1 MRRFSGRSLEVACY
15 EKRSPRGSLPKR
27 WPDTSTLWKIIYC
40 IQCFNYDNCSSLL
53 LLKFSV
59 YSKQH
64 SSYSKYRDQTIRQV
78 IAYNRLKTRENYLTL
93 SPNKWSRRLA
103 GSGWIGGHGLQEEVA
118 LGGKTMVNRNMRPY
132 VLNVSRRNT
141 LKSLVNTLVNNSL
154 YPANT
159 ATFLQARSEDGGL
172 YSHANLVFVLLLLLL
187 LLFVSFLFCCLL
199 FLINKRG

>member
-1 MRRFSGRSLEVACY
+1 M
-15 EKRSPRGSLPKR
+15 
-27 WPDTSTLWKIIYC
+27 
-40 IQCFNYDNCSSLL
+40 
-53 LLKFSV
+53 
-59 YSKQH
+59 
-64 SSYSKYRDQTIRQV
+64 
-78 IAYNRLKTRENYLTL
+78 IAYNRLKTKENYLTL
-93 SPNKWSRRLA
+93 SPNKWSRLLT
-103 GSGWIGGHGLQEEVA
+103 GSGWIGGRLQEEVA
-118 LGGKTMVNRNMRPY
+118 LGGKTMVNRNMRHY

-187 LLFVSFLFCCLL
+187 LLLFVSFLFCCLL